1 MAFAFYE
8 RSDDGSYE
16 WTDTGYDLSR
26 DFKATVERFLNR
38 RFGPDQFGP
47 SGEEDYDVL
56 DARSIMEGA
65 LSEVMSRV
73 SIRRRLGGL
82 TTTEE

>member
-1 MAFAFYE
+1 MADAFYK

-16 WTDTGYDLSR
+16 WTEAGYDLSR
-26 DFKATVERFLNR
+26 AFKATVDRFLDR

-47 SGEEDYDVL
+47 TGDEDYDDL

-65 LSEVMSRV
+65 LSEAMSMV
-73 SIRRRLGGL
+73 AIKRRLGGL
-82 TTTEE
+82 TTSDE

>member
-1 MAFAFYE
+1 MADAFYK

-16 WTDTGYDLSR
+16 WTEAGYDLSR
-26 DFKATVERFLNR
+26 AFKATVDRFLDR

-47 SGEEDYDVL
+47 TGDEDYDVL

-65 LSEVMSRV
+65 LSEAMSMV
-73 SIRRRLGGL
+73 AINRRLGGL
-82 TTTEE
+82 TTSEE